1 MDYIFD
7 ILCEAE
13 AETQL
18 LDQFLLQYVRFACTY
33 DRAHDLC
40 RIVNM
45 SSSSII
51 DDVAIGLAKDNSAIR
66 CLDLIKYIQEHPNEG
81 PFFFYDK

>member
-33 DRAHDLC
+33 DRAHDLR
-40 RIVNM
+40 RIVNT
-45 SSSSII
+45 SSPNF
-51 DDVAIGLAKDNSAIR
+51 LALCRSKKITVSPNMTR
-66 CLDLIKYIQEHPNEG
+66 CFRFPWI
-81 PFFFYDK
+81 